1 MTATSYA
8 TSTHPAA
15 PSTAGDRARI
25 LELLGG
31 RRGIVD
37 GALPPLMFVAVNAVA
52 GTQLPRPEALSY
64 AIGGAVSVGLGI
76 VGIRMLRREPL
87 RQALGGLIGLAIAV
101 AFALGSG
108 EARSFFLPGIYVDAA
123 YAAILAGSVAVGRPL
138 IGALWGSSSG
148 RAVSGGATRACAG
161 GSPSRRSVGPWST
174 PPAPSP
180 RPRST
185 STTAQASWP

>member
-87 RQALGGLIGLAIAV
+87 RQALGGLIGLAIAM

-108 EARSFFLPGIYVDAA
+108 EARLLPPPA
-123 YAAILAGSVAVGRPL
+123 S
-138 IGALWGSSSG
+138 
-148 RAVSGGATRACAG
+148 T
-161 GSPSRRSVGPWST
+161 ST
-174 PPAPSP
+174 PPMP
-180 RPRST
+180 
-185 STTAQASWP
+185 